1 MNRYDRQERVRQ
13 VGPAGQ
19 AKLADAHVTIVGL
32 GALGS
37 HAAALL
43 TRAGIGEL
51 TLIDPDQVSET
62 NLQRQALYTTADA
75 AAARLKV
82 VAAGAHLKEINPA
95 VDLHLLPASLEADLI
110 PADCDL
116 ILDCLDNYATRAQLN
131 QAARK
136 ANRPYLFA
144 SCAGTFGTVM
154 PIKPDGHHPCL
165 NCLYPNLAELTKTD
179 CDLLGVI
186 TPLVPLVAGLQVSL
200 AMKLLIDPAAVSF
213 DRVWTIDAWQPTFQ
227 SFKVPRDP
235 ACPVCQDPAA
245 TPATPEARVTAL
257 CGSQTYKYHLT
268 APDLAQIS
276 YRLTGSG
283 LAVEES
289 PIFLRFSWHDHQ
301 VSLFKNGQLLLY
313 GAANQAVA
321 EKLIGELLA
330 RLNQ

>member
-82 VAAGAHLKEINPA
+82 VAAGAHLKEIN
-95 VDLHLLPASLEADLI
+95 LI

-116 ILDCLDNYATRAQLN
+116 ILECLDNYATRAQLN